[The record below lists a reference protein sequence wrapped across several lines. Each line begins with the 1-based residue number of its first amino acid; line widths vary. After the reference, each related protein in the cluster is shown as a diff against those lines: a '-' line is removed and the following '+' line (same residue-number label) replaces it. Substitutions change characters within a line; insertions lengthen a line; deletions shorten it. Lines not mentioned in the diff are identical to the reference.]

1 MIRRRWARAAWAA
14 LVVMCLA
21 GLLGSSP
28 YADLALILLTELEEL
43 DVGAYERLLVLAPH
57 ADDEVIGAS
66 GLLMAAREAGLEVR
80 VVVATNGDG
89 YLNAAMRGAGL
100 LPTSRGF
107 RQLGGL
113 RQQESMAAMH
123 LLSLPP
129 ETLTFLSYPDRGLA
143 SLWTTYW
150 SNDRPFR
157 SPYIRADHSPYLL
170 TYNPDA
176 WYSGDFLLGD
186 LITLLRDHR
195 PDLLAIPHPADE
207 HPDHWALA
215 AFARLAL
222 AYVEAEDP
230 AYRPDVLGYL
240 VHAGQYPFPAAS
252 TREPPNLLL
261 PPPAFSE
268 IGAGWKAVSLTEEG
282 ITRKAMAIRAHRSQR
297 STLGAFLDG
306 FARGTELYAVIE
318 RPLPL
323 RTIAEGGPF
332 RPTTW
337 LDADGT
343 QIGPVLLDPVRDQT
357 MRRRVPSADL
367 AAMHAARWE
376 DDTLVVCNRVRGHRT
391 RALSYL
397 LRVVAIGTDGVAHY
411 SARSG
416 YNQLDPE
423 FSLSDTNMIC
433 DQVPLNDLGDPWLV
447 ALSAEARLPGGSAL
461 DTTAWQF
468 ILLEPATAPLLDPE
482 VVAVGGEPAPL
493 PVPEPGDH

>member
-240 VHAGQYPFPAAS
+240 VHVGDYPFPPAFAPHG
-252 TREPPNLLL
+252 TDRLL
-261 PPPAFSE
+261 PPPPFVEVGSR
-268 IGAGWKAVSLTEEG
+268 WVSLTLSDEEVL
-282 ITRKAMAIRAHRSQR
+282 RKRTAIRAHRSQV
-297 STLGAFLDG
+297 STIGGFLREFG
-306 FARGTELYAVIE
+306 RTTESFAVIE
-318 RPLPL
+318 RPRPL
-323 RTIAEGGPF
+323 QMLAEGEVF
-332 RPTTW
+332 LPTTW
-337 LDADGT
+337 F
-343 QIGPVLLDPVRDQT
+343 GPDE
-357 MRRRVPSADL
+357 
-367 AAMHAARWE
+367 AAIE
-376 DDTLVVCNRVRGHRT
+376 PIVGG
-391 RALSYL
+391 
-397 LRVVAIGTDGVAHY
+397 VAIEAVAGGAGHVLDDGLPLADDAVKEGRFAHVGASDQGDDGWRHY
-411 SARSG
+411 
-416 YNQLDPE
+416 
-423 FSLSDTNMIC
+423 LS
-433 DQVPLNDLGDPWLV
+433 LV
-447 ALSAEARLPGGSAL
+447 ACRPGFTL
-461 DTTAWQF
+461 
-468 ILLEPATAPLLDPE
+468 APQ
-482 VVAVGGEPAPL
+482 VRVK
-493 PVPEPGDH
+493 PGR